1 MDQEAN
7 LLLAVAGVRPNWG
20 AEKPPDLPGDDP
32 EEPAKDPPA
41 SGGLD
46 AVSSLNTSDTNLEG
60 GEESA
65 RVETSLQCHNDEKT
79 KETPAPSFQET
90 VSSQTHSVSELD
102 GGEAAQGKKRP
113 QNDADEKKGGGKEG
127 FNKKETTLVSPD
139 ENTLGTVSSQTHSVS
154 ELDGGEAAQGKKRP
168 QNDADEKKGGGKEGF
183 NKKETTLVSP
193 DENTLGSH
201 PQENDVVMQETAQ
214 ADTTSKKRDRSP
226 TTDASEE
233 VNEAVPIKRARE
245 SGSPH
250 GQEKAS
256 NTSSS
261 DKVTTGVSARAMVEA
276 RVVEEPKVSAF
287 APSSIGGI
295 LAGLRTQ
302 THIIASEGSLPT
314 ETNASPKTQ
323 VPEEPPSSPGIF
335 DDADED
341 DTFDLSAYKPVISVP
356 PPAPRLIRPD
366 IMAAILGTPPRGMPL
381 FSGKPKEGGENQS
394 GKPLKRRKQA
404 KLLRKVF
411 VAKKEQEGAEDL
423 IRGKIDLL
431 KVLPESDCRFLGK
444 EFWVFTLQQL
454 EFILAEKVDPSSN
467 APSDSNESS
476 TSKRDLRRE
485 LLERMATSSFL
496 WLVTTVGSKDK
507 SLIKKEGSAGVAAA
521 ARLDANGAKSPED
534 VVPITSMDSENREG
548 TNPEANNA
556 IYSPGKTGAENDEMK
571 PVVGDVLVGTL
582 YPDRDEMGSSEMA
595 ESDTDKTIPPQSVLS
610 SGSGS
615 DNPVPNQMQ
624 SDRVVGTQTTS
635 RTKSPQV
642 ILSNGA
648 DSEQSVANGM
658 DMDNNILARSDANE
672 ANPPQE
678 ALSNGADSEHPI
690 PNEMN
695 NDRVARS
702 VPNETK
708 PSQEAVSNGADS
720 EHPIPYEMDN
730 NRVARLDADETNSP
744 QEAVSNGADSEH
756 PIPNEMDN
764 NRAARSDAN
773 ETNPPQEAISNS
785 ADSEHPIPNE
795 LDNNRVARSDANETN
810 PAQDAVSSGADSE
823 HPTPNEMDYN
833 RVARLDANKTNP
845 SQEVVSNGADS
856 EHPIP
861 NEMDNKRADRSDAN
875 ETKPPHEALLNDAD
889 SEDQSPNRKGEK
901 AAVES
906 DTNVAGPLYDVV
918 SVNGND
924 VDSNRSSLNKTKVQS
939 SSIQTNEERSSH
951 MLPDS
956 ESAKSVQIL
965 SAAHEV
971 APVHSSEVNNSTHE
985 SQGHEKSV
993 GLVEIIDEVNQS
1005 SPDAQCSD
1013 NPVNADT
1020 LSAQTRAF
1028 EAAEAKLE
1036 SWKKSIVQWREANN
1050 AHPKSLN
1057 KDQFPIDGPLSCLF
1071 PVSAI
1076 RFALSA
1082 NIKNAYDF
1090 LSLKKTETGS
1100 IVEMYRLWRR
1110 KCELSDVGPL
1120 PLAKQLLGVGARIE
1134 AGIGSM
1140 PHADKA
1146 TMEWMG
1152 GPMVVLT
1159 GAAKDFIITDSK
1171 MYSAIDFVERRTKEL
1186 ANMLEEWRIK
1196 KSLPPLKGTG
1206 KVAMISGWK
1215 ALIKEAMDVASDE
1228 GRIISGVDFAKDVES
1243 LSPSRPEAKKQKTEK
1258 QADTKKIP
1266 KKFKK
1271 KRAPNIEAALASAA
1285 FLKTLFK
1292 EDKIV
1297 VMASV
1302 GIKTAQDLL
1311 DAQKQQDSPLVKAV
1325 INMRTGAAGPTGSIE
1340 PSSCVRL
1347 IYDWCQRVKQK
1358 VDEIESGKPEKGK
1371 DKDKGAEKTPKATS
1385 KSQTTISIVKK
1396 PTSGDPYDALSQST
1410 KVFLSTVGIT
1420 TAEQF
1425 LASRTTDVA
1434 NKFITYR
1441 EDRKMAI
1448 LKGLG
1453 AVASISGWKALVR
1466 KAAKDTGNADLAALN
1481 AGRNAGIKLQRKS
1494 NTSERTKT
1502 KPAAL
1507 EKPTIK
1513 EKSDRGVLFGLPKKE
1528 FSVLGGKSL
1537 SVINRE

>member
-1 MDQEAN
+1 MDQEAK
-7 LLLAVAGVRPNWG
+7 LLLAVAGVRPNG
-20 AEKPPDLPGDDP
+20 AENPPDVPSDDP
-32 EEPAKDPPA
+32 EKPAKDPPM
-41 SGGLD
+41 SVGLD
-46 AVSSLNTSDTNLEG
+46 TVSSLTISDAKLEG

-65 RVETSLQCHNDEKT
+65 RVEKSLLSHNDEKT

-90 VSSQTHSVSELD
+90 VSSQTHYVSELD

-113 QNDADEKKGGGKEG
+113 HNDADEKTANGKED
-127 FNKKETTLVSPD
+127 FNK
-139 ENTLGTVSSQTHSVS
+139 N
-154 ELDGGEAAQGKKRP
+154 
-168 QNDADEKKGGGKEGF
+168 
-183 NKKETTLVSP
+183 ETTLVSP

-201 PQENDVVMQETAQ
+201 PQENDIVMQETAQ
-214 ADTTSKKRDRSP
+214 AETTSKKRDRSP

-233 VNEAVPIKRARE
+233 VNEEVPIKRARD
-245 SGSPH
+245 SGNPH
-250 GQEKAS
+250 GEEKAS
-256 NTSSS
+256 HTSSS
-261 DKVTTGVSARAMVEA
+261 DKVTTGVSARAMLEA
-276 RVVEEPKVSAF
+276 RVGEEPKVSAF
-287 APSSIGGI
+287 APPSIGGV
-295 LAGLRTQ
+295 LAGLRTEVRR
-302 THIIASEGSLPT
+302 IASEESFPT
-314 ETNASPKTQ
+314 ETNASPKKR

-341 DTFDLSAYKPVISVP
+341 DTFDLSAYKPVISVS
-356 PPAPRLIRPD
+356 PPAPRMIRPD

-381 FSGKPKEGGENQS
+381 FSGKPKDGGENQL

-444 EFWVFTLQQL
+444 EFWIFTLQQL
-454 EFILAEKVDPSSN
+454 EFILAEKVDPSGN
-467 APSDSNESS
+467 APSDSTESS

-496 WLVTTVGSKDK
+496 WLVTTVGSKER
-507 SLIKKEGSAGVAAA
+507 SLPKKERSAGVSAA
-521 ARLDANGAKSPED
+521 ARLDANGGKSPEN
-534 VVPITSMDSENREG
+534 VVPSTSMDSENREG
-548 TNPEANNA
+548 TSPEANNA
-556 IYSPGKTGAENDEMK
+556 IERPGKTGAENDETK
-571 PVVGDVLVGTL
+571 PVVGDVLGGTP

-595 ESDTDKTIPPQSVLS
+595 ESDTDKTVPPQSVLS

-615 DNPVPNQMQ
+615 DNPVPNQIQ
-624 SDRVVGTQTTS
+624 SDRVVGTQATS
-635 RTKSPQV
+635 RTKSPQGV
-642 ILSNGA
+642 LSNGA
-648 DSEQSVANGM
+648 DSEHPVANE
-658 DMDNNILARSDANE
+658 MDNSIVARSDANE
-672 ANPPQE
+672 KNPPQE
-678 ALSNGADSEHPI
+678 ALSNGVDSEHPI
-690 PNEMN
+690 PNEVDD
-695 NDRVARS
+695 DRVARS
-702 VPNETK
+702 DANEK
-708 PSQEAVSNGADS
+708 NPSQEALSNGANS
-720 EHPIPYEMDN
+720 EHPIPNDMDN
-730 NRVARLDADETNSP
+730 NRVARLDANETNPP
-744 QEAVSNGADSEH
+744 QEAVSSGVDSEH

-773 ETNPPQEAISNS
+773 EKNPPQEAVSNG

-795 LDNNRVARSDANETN
+795 LDNNRVARSDANET
-810 PAQDAVSSGADSE
+810 PPQEAVSS
-823 HPTPNEMDYN
+823 
-833 RVARLDANKTNP
+833 
-845 SQEVVSNGADS
+845 GADS

-861 NEMDNKRADRSDAN
+861 NEMDSNRAGRSDASETNPPQEVVSNGADSDHPIPNEMNNNRVARSDAN
-875 ETKPPHEALLNDAD
+875 ETNAPQEALSNDAD
-889 SEDQSPNRKGEK
+889 SDGQTPNGKGEK
-901 AAVES
+901 EAAES
-906 DTNVAGPLYDVV
+906 DTNMAGPLYDVV
-918 SVNGND
+918 SENGNGAD
-924 VDSNRSSLNKTKVQS
+924 PNRSSLNETKVQS
-939 SSIQTNEERSSH
+939 SSLQTNEELSSQI
-951 MLPDS
+951 LPDS
-956 ESAKSVQIL
+956 EIAKSAQI
-965 SAAHEV
+965 SAAAHGM
-971 APVHSSEVNNSTHE
+971 ALVHSSEVNNSTHE

-993 GLVEIIDEVNQS
+993 GRVEIIDEVDQS
-1005 SPDAQCSD
+1005 SPDARCSD
-1013 NPVNADT
+1013 NPVNADKP
-1020 LSAQTRAF
+1020 SAQTRSF

-1050 AHPKSLN
+1050 VHPKSFN

-1082 NIKNAYDF
+1082 NIKNTYDF

-1152 GPMVVLT
+1152 GPMIVLT

-1186 ANMLEEWRIK
+1186 ANMLEEWRIL

-1228 GRIISGVDFAKDVES
+1228 GRIITGVDFAKDVES
-1243 LSPSRPEAKKQKTEK
+1243 LSSPRPEAKRQKTEK

-1271 KRAPNIEAALASAA
+1271 KRAPNIEAALTSAA
-1285 FLKTLFK
+1285 FLTTLFK

-1347 IYDWCQRVKQK
+1347 IYDWCQRVKQRL
-1358 VDEIESGKPEKGK
+1358 DEIESGKPEKGK
-1371 DKDKGAEKTPKATS
+1371 DKGAEKAPKASS
-1385 KSQTTISIVKK
+1385 KSQTTTSIVKK
-1396 PTSGDPYDALSQST
+1396 PTSDDPYDALSQST
-1410 KVFLSTVGIT
+1410 KVFLGTVGIT

-1441 EDRKMAI
+1441 EDRSMAI

-1466 KAAKDTGNADLAALN
+1466 KAAKDIGNADLAALN

-1502 KPAAL
+1502 KAAAL

-1528 FSVLGGKSL
+1528 FSVLGGKRL
-1537 SVINRE
+1537 SVISRNKGMRKLNLQIVRCPYIYRQSLCLSLRAICSKIFESGNENCPFPYILGK